1 LQPGEIVI
9 RNHTALSLSL
19 KSLSANILYED
30 NHVIVIDK
38 PAGLLSQGNG
48 IGQPDVLTEIRA
60 MMKERDNKPG
70 NVFLGLV
77 HRLDRPVSGVLMLAK
92 TSKAA
97 SRLSAAFRNRSVT
110 KLYRAAVEGDIRQRH
125 AETGGRLIHRLERE
139 QATRVTRVSDSSGKE
154 ARLTFQI
161 IGAQPHRSWIEI
173 ELETGLPHQIR
184 AQLATIGHPIVG
196 DRKYGARQLI
206 LNHKGVI
213 ALYCH
218 SMSVKHPT
226 RDELLSVAAPAPPF
240 WPLL

>member
-1 LQPGEIVI
+1 MSSSPQ
-9 RNHTALSLSL
+9 
-19 KSLSANILYED
+19 SLSANILYED

-48 IGQPDVLTEIRA
+48 VGQSDVLTEIRA
-60 MMKERDNKPG
+60 MIKERDNKPG

-110 KLYRAAVEGDIRQRH
+110 KIYRAAVEGDIRYRH
-125 AETGGRLIHRLERE
+125 AETNGRLIQRLERD
-139 QATRVTRVSDSSGKE
+139 QAARVTRIAENGGKE

-161 IGAQPHRSWIEI
+161 IRAQPHRSWIEI

-184 AQLATIGHPIVG
+184 AQLAASGHPIVG

-206 LNHKGVI
+206 LNHKGVV

-226 RDELLSVAAPAPPF
+226 RDEILSVVAPSPPF
-240 WPLL
+240 WHSL